1 VGPSDRDR
9 NDLDIDASHI
19 TDGPEHA
26 DWPRLES
33 DRWLRS
39 VVENSSEI
47 VTIFD
52 PDGTLRYANPAWQR
66 VLGYV
71 PEEAIG
77 KMDLFDHVHPE
88 DLPHVQ
94 EEMEEALAEGGI
106 AVNTVEYRFRHGTA
120 RGGGWRAWVLTCS
133 MTLRCGAW
141 SSPLEMSPSARR
153 QRGPA

>member
-1 VGPSDRDR
+1 VDPSDRDR

-19 TDGPEHA
+19 TDGHEQA
-26 DWPRLES
+26 DWPRVKS

-94 EEMEEALAEGGI
+94 EEIEEALAEGGLAI
-106 AVNTVEYRFRHGTA
+106 QHGRVPLQAQGRLVAVGGERGYLPA
-120 RGGGWRAWVLTCS
+120 RRP
-133 MTLRCGAW
+133 CGAG
-141 SSPLEMSPSARR
+141 
-153 QRGPA
+153 RGLHL